1 MRNKRIYVGLFDKIV
16 AFCEQ
21 LGYTYEF
28 IDNKFYGLPFEVNE
42 MISMEGVKD
51 YIDIHH
57 FIPSQRLSGRKQ
69 YMML

>member
-1 MRNKRIYVGLFDKIV
+1 MLVCLIRLLL
-16 AFCEQ
+16 FCEQ

-51 YIDIHH
+51 YMTSITSFRPRDYQVE
-57 FIPSQRLSGRKQ
+57 SST
-69 YMML
+69 